1 MSKITKESLLSYD
14 EKRLLIFTST
24 CVGIALIIGF
34 IIGYLIPP
42 SESKI
47 NNQAKIQNFNERHN
61 KLLDSWEF
69 NEFSDIDKV
78 NYISG
83 YKQGVNDQINRYN
96 WHIDSLRYSRKLKG
110 I

>member
-1 MSKITKESLLSYD
+1 MPKLDYD
-14 EKRLLIFTST
+14 DKRLLMFLSGCSI
-24 CVGIALIIGF
+24 IALIIGF
-34 IIGYLIPP
+34 SIGYLIPP

-78 NYISG
+78 NYILG
-83 YKQGVNDQINRYN
+83 YKQGVNDEINRYN
-96 WHIDSLRYSRKLKG
+96 WHIDSLKYNRKLQG
-110 I
+110 L